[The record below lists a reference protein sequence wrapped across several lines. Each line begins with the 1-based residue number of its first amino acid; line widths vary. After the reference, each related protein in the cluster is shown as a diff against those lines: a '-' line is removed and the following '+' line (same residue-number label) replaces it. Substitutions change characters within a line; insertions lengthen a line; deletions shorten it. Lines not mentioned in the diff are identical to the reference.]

1 MTSFLIEL
9 ASVLSMSTNLST
21 AQIQFILVCVFF
33 VAIVVLAAVIGSV
46 SKNLRL
52 SYTDK
57 VTGTI
62 NYNYLQNKVNKIIKK
77 NLQSKYAIC
86 YFDIDRFKFFN
97 DIHGYDEGNKVLKL
111 IAQIVTDKLE
121 KNEYAARINADNFVA
136 FLKCDSEDALHD
148 RIKSIFNSI
157 DINSYLDKCDYE
169 FIFSAGVYKISDD
182 DTDFNVMLD
191 RAGIAKNT
199 VKGGYKSEVEFYTED
214 MRQKKLEEKEIIE
227 NMHKALE
234 NGEFLVYYQP
244 KYSFTE
250 KKIVGAEALVRWNH
264 PEKGLIPP
272 FKFIPLFEE
281 NGFVV
286 NIDYYVFEQV
296 CKKMREWL
304 DNGIEPVCVSIN
316 MSKVHFR
323 DENFVPTIQAI
334 AEKYDIP
341 SKYIELELTESAAFE
356 NVDVLLGIMNRLQKI
371 GFMLSMDDF
380 GAGYSSLGLL
390 KDLPVD
396 IIKLDCSFLRNSFQ
410 TERTKII
417 VKKIV
422 ELAKELHIEVIA
434 EGVETQEHVEFLDE
448 IGCDLAQGYYY
459 AKPMPIDDFEKYLG
473 IDKELKIS

>member
-1 MTSFLIEL
+1 
-9 ASVLSMSTNLST
+9 
-21 AQIQFILVCVFF
+21 
-33 VAIVVLAAVIGSV
+33 
-46 SKNLRL
+46 
-52 SYTDK
+52 
-57 VTGTI
+57 
-62 NYNYLQNKVNKIIKK
+62 
-77 NLQSKYAIC
+77 
-86 YFDIDRFKFFN
+86 
-97 DIHGYDEGNKVLKL
+97 
-111 IAQIVTDKLE
+111 
-121 KNEYAARINADNFVA
+121 
-136 FLKCDSEDALHD
+136 
-148 RIKSIFNSI
+148 
-157 DINSYLDKCDYE
+157 
-169 FIFSAGVYKISDD
+169 
-182 DTDFNVMLD
+182 
-191 RAGIAKNT
+191 
-199 VKGGYKSEVEFYTED
+199 
-214 MRQKKLEEKEIIE
+214 
-227 NMHKALE
+227 
-234 NGEFLVYYQP
+234 
-244 KYSFTE
+244 
-250 KKIVGAEALVRWNH
+250 
-264 PEKGLIPP
+264 
-272 FKFIPLFEE
+272 
-281 NGFVV
+281 
-286 NIDYYVFEQV
+286 
-296 CKKMREWL
+296 MREWL